1 MSDDTGLSLDELR
14 EYLEKEGIQPSYQR
28 LKILE
33 YIMNHRTHPTV
44 DIIYKNL
51 SKGIPT
57 LSKTTVYNTLKLFV
71 SKGIVQELTI
81 EEKEVRYD
89 ADTTQH
95 AHFKCIECGGVYD
108 VALEYTIVELG
119 TVTEEGH
126 KVIDCQVYLKGICKD
141 CLRKHKIQL
150 KTIVDAE

>member
-1 MSDDTGLSLDELR
+1 MEKLSA
-14 EYLEKEGIQPSYQR
+14 YLEEEGIRSSYQR

-33 YIMNHRTHPTV
+33 YLQAHRTHPTV

-51 SKGIPT
+51 SKEIPT

-89 ADTTQH
+89 ADTKPH
-95 AHFKCIECGGVYD
+95 AHFKCIECGG
-108 VALEYTIVELG
+108 
-119 TVTEEGH
+119 
-126 KVIDCQVYLKGICKD
+126 CMM
-141 CLRKHKIQL
+141 
-150 KTIVDAE
+150 

>member
-1 MSDDTGLSLDELR
+1 MEKLSA
-14 EYLEKEGIQPSYQR
+14 YLENEGIRSSYQR

-33 YIMNHRTHPTV
+33 YMMSHRTHPTV
-44 DIIYKNL
+44 DMIYKEL
-51 SKGIPT
+51 SKEILT

-95 AHFKCIECGGVYD
+95 AHFKCTECGSVYD
-108 VALEYTIVELG
+108 IALESPVFD
-119 TVTEEGH
+119 TEILTAEGH
-126 KVIDCQVYLKGICKD
+126 KVQECHVYLKGVCKD
-141 CLRKHKIQL
+141 CLKVTGK
-150 KTIVDAE
+150 

>member
-1 MSDDTGLSLDELR
+1 MEKLSK
-14 EYLEKEGIQPSYQR
+14 YLEKEGIHPSYHR

-33 YIMNHRTHPTV
+33 YLMSHRTHPTV
-44 DIIYKNL
+44 DMIHKTL
-51 SKGIPT
+51 SKEIPT

-89 ADTTQH
+89 ADIKPH

-108 VALEYTIVELG
+108 IALESPIFD
-119 TVTEEGH
+119 TEAIEGH
-126 KVIDCQVYLKGICKD
+126 KVIECHVYLKGVCKD
-141 CLRKHKIQL
+141 CVKK
-150 KTIVDAE
+150 AEKRNLS